1 MLTKGETT
9 MDSNFK
15 IGTSVYDV
23 HECNDGKYRVSQMSV
38 FAVIQGWVYLERNND
53 FARKSILDKDKWL
66 FLTKSEALL
75 RMEELASSGYKVEM
89 PTAHEL

>member
-1 MLTKGETT
+1 MN
-9 MDSNFK
+9 SNFK

-38 FAVIQGWVYLERNND
+38 FAVIHGWVYLERNND

-75 RMEELASSGYKVEM
+75 RMEELASSGYEVEM

>member
-1 MLTKGETT
+1 MN
-9 MDSNFK
+9 SNFK

-38 FAVIQGWVYLERNND
+38 FAVIQGWVYLENLASNND
-53 FARKSILDKDKWL
+53 FVRKSILDKDKWL

-75 RMEELASSGYKVEM
+75 RMEELASSGYEVEM
-89 PTAHEL
+89 PMVHEL